1 MINVLA
7 DGVGVSCKVFCSIQ
21 VPDSSEVLGQM
32 LTVSMPQIDI
42 DEPSPLGFRSLPGK
56 REILIIIET
65 K

>member
-7 DGVGVSCKVFCSIQ
+7 GGLGETCKVFRLIQ
-21 VPDSSEVLGQM
+21 VPDCSGIVAQM

-56 REILIIIET
+56 G
-65 K
+65 KF